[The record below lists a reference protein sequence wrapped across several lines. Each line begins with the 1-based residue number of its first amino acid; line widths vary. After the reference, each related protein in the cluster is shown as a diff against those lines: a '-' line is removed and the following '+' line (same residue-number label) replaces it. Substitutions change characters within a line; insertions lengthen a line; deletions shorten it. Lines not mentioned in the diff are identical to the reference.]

1 MNSETTRALEME
13 AALEQIEPKVER
25 KGLSDAER
33 VERAKRA
40 FLRKLDGRK
49 AVDLDTCIHCGM
61 CAEACP
67 FYLTTQNEKYAPVY
81 KYRLLRRLYRRRL
94 SPMRW
99 LYKPF
104 TPDITIE
111 DLREWRHYVFDAC
124 TGCARCDMICPMGVN
139 VSSLIR
145 IVREGIGAA
154 DLMPPRLQRLKNEQ
168 RDKNSIVGV
177 DGDYLRKVVDTLADQ
192 GADIPLNKE
201 GADTMLLTT
210 VTELRLFPTQLAA
223 NAKILNKVG
232 VNWTMFTD
240 AFEAANLG
248 YVAGDTKAL
257 HVATKRIVDKA
268 KEKGIKTVVVPETGH
283 GYQVLRWLG
292 PNTMGET
299 LPFDVLSIL
308 EFITQAQA
316 DGRLELKKQA
326 NGSSVSYQDP
336 CRLSRKGGI
345 LDEPRNI
352 LKSMGYEVRET
363 EAHGRE
369 DYCCGGGCGEYVL
382 STGSKLR
389 HKVFDLKRHQFE
401 DAGADKVMTACAS
414 CRYNLLI
421 GAEKVEWDTPITS
434 LVETVAAHMAD

>member
-1 MNSETTRALEME
+1 MNQETTRALEME

-25 KGLSDAER
+25 KGLSDDER
-33 VERAKRA
+33 VRRAKKA
-40 FLRKLDGRK
+40 FLMKLDGRK
-49 AVDLDTCIHCGM
+49 AVDLDTCLHCGM

-67 FYLTTQNEKYAPVY
+67 FYETTQNEKYAPVH
-81 KYRLLRRLYRRRL
+81 KYRLLRRVYRREL

-99 LYKPF
+99 LYRPF

-154 DLMPPRLQRLKNEQ
+154 DLMPPRLQKLKNEQ

-177 DGDYLRKVVDTLADQ
+177 DGERLRKVVDKLAND
-192 GADIPLNKE
+192 GVDVPLNKD
-201 GADTMLLTT
+201 GAEVMLLTT

-232 VNWTMFTD
+232 ANWTMFTD

-248 YVAGDTKAL
+248 YVAGDTNAL
-257 HVATKRIVDKA
+257 HIALKRIVDKA
-268 KEKGIKTVVVPETGH
+268 KEQGIKTVVVPETGH

-292 PNTMGET
+292 PNTMGEAH
-299 LPFDVLSIL
+299 PFEVLSIIEL
-308 EFITQAQA
+308 IAREQGE
-316 DGRLELKKQA
+316 GRLALKQQP
-326 NGSSVSYQDP
+326 NGTTVSYQDP

-345 LDEPRNI
+345 LDEPRDI
-352 LKSMGYEVRET
+352 LKSMGFEVRET

-382 STGSKLR
+382 STGSSLR
-389 HKVFDLKRHQFE
+389 HKVFNLKRHQFE
-401 DAGADKVMTACAS
+401 DAGADKVVTACAS

-421 GAEKVEWDTPITS
+421 GAEKAEWDTPIAS
-434 LVETVAAHMAD
+434 LVETVAANMAD

>member
-1 MNSETTRALEME
+1 MNSETIRAQEMHD
-13 AALEQIEPKVER
+13 ALGQIEPKIER
-25 KGLSDAER
+25 KGLSDDER
-33 VERAKRA
+33 VRRAKRA
-40 FLRKLDGRK
+40 FLQKLDGRK
-49 AVDLDTCIHCGM
+49 AVDLDTCLHCGM

-67 FYLTTQNEKYAPVY
+67 FYETTQNEKYAPVH
-81 KYRLLRRLYRRRL
+81 KYRLLRRVYRREL

-99 LYKPF
+99 LYRPF

-154 DLMPPRLQRLKNEQ
+154 DLMPPRLQKLKNEQ
-168 RDKNSIVGV
+168 RDKNSIIGI
-177 DGDYLRKVVDTLADQ
+177 DSERLRKVISELADE
-192 GADIPLNKE
+192 GVDVPLNKD
-201 GADTMLLTT
+201 GADMMLLTT

-232 VNWTMFTD
+232 VNWTMFSD

-248 YVAGDTKAL
+248 YVAGDTVAL
-257 HVATKRIVDKA
+257 HTALKRIVDKA
-268 KEKGIKTVVVPETGH
+268 KEQGIKTVVVPETGH

-292 PNTMGET
+292 PNTMGEPH
-299 LPFDVLSIL
+299 PFEVLSII
-308 EFITQAQA
+308 EFIAREQSAGSLT
-316 DGRLELKKQA
+316 LKQQP
-326 NGSSVSYQDP
+326 NGTSVSYQDP

-345 LDEPRNI
+345 LEEPRNI
-352 LKSMGYEVRET
+352 LKSMGFEVRET

-382 STGSKLR
+382 STGSALR
-389 HKVFDLKRHQFE
+389 HKVFNLKRHQFE
-401 DAGADKVMTACAS
+401 DAGADKVVTACAS

-421 GAEKVEWDTPITS
+421 GAKKAEWDTPIAS
-434 LVETVAAHMAD
+434 LVETVAANLAD

>member
-1 MNSETTRALEME
+1 MNSETIRAQEMHD
-13 AALEQIEPKVER
+13 ALGQIEPKIER
-25 KGLSDAER
+25 KGLSDDER
-33 VERAKRA
+33 VRRAKRA
-40 FLRKLDGRK
+40 FLQKLDGRK
-49 AVDLDTCIHCGM
+49 AVDLDTCLHCGM

-67 FYLTTQNEKYAPVY
+67 FYETTQNEKYAPVH
-81 KYRLLRRLYRRRL
+81 KYRLLRRVYRREL

-99 LYKPF
+99 LYRPF

-154 DLMPPRLQRLKNEQ
+154 DLMPPRLQKLKNEQ
-168 RDKNSIVGV
+168 RDKNSIIGI
-177 DGDYLRKVVDTLADQ
+177 DSERLRKVISELADE
-192 GADIPLNKE
+192 GVDVPLNKD
-201 GADTMLLTT
+201 GADMMLLTT

-248 YVAGDTKAL
+248 YVAGDTVAL
-257 HVATKRIVDKA
+257 HTALKRIVDKA
-268 KEKGIKTVVVPETGH
+268 KEQGIKTVVVPETGH

-292 PNTMGET
+292 PNTMGEPH
-299 LPFDVLSIL
+299 PFEVLSII
-308 EFITQAQA
+308 EFIAREQSAGSLT
-316 DGRLELKKQA
+316 LKQQP
-326 NGSSVSYQDP
+326 NGTSVSYQDP

-345 LDEPRNI
+345 LEEPRNI
-352 LKSMGYEVRET
+352 LKSMGFEVRET

-382 STGSKLR
+382 STGSALR
-389 HKVFDLKRHQFE
+389 HKVFNLKRHQFE
-401 DAGADKVMTACAS
+401 DAGADKVVTACAS

-421 GAEKVEWDTPITS
+421 GAKKAEWDTPIAS
-434 LVETVAAHMAD
+434 LVETVAANLAD

>member
-1 MNSETTRALEME
+1 MNSETIRAQEMHD
-13 AALEQIEPKVER
+13 ALGQIEPKIER
-25 KGLSDAER
+25 KGLSDDER
-33 VERAKRA
+33 VRRAKRA
-40 FLRKLDGRK
+40 FLQKLDGRK
-49 AVDLDTCIHCGM
+49 AVDLDTCLHCGM

-67 FYLTTQNEKYAPVY
+67 FYETTQNEKYAPVH
-81 KYRLLRRLYRRRL
+81 KYRLLRRVYRREL

-99 LYKPF
+99 LYRPF

-154 DLMPPRLQRLKNEQ
+154 DLMPPRLQKLKNEQ
-168 RDKNSIVGV
+168 RDKNSIIGI
-177 DGDYLRKVVDTLADQ
+177 DSERLRKVISELADE
-192 GADIPLNKE
+192 GVDVPLNKD
-201 GADTMLLTT
+201 GADMMLLTT

-232 VNWTMFTD
+232 VNWTMFSD

-248 YVAGDTKAL
+248 YVAGDTVAL
-257 HVATKRIVDKA
+257 RTALKRIVDKA
-268 KEKGIKTVVVPETGH
+268 KEQGIKTVVVPETGH

-292 PNTMGET
+292 PNTMGEPH
-299 LPFDVLSIL
+299 PFEVLSII
-308 EFITQAQA
+308 EFIAREQSAGSLT
-316 DGRLELKKQA
+316 LKQQP
-326 NGSSVSYQDP
+326 NGTSVSYQDP
-336 CRLSRKGGI
+336 CRMSRKGGI
-345 LDEPRNI
+345 LEEPRNI
-352 LKSMGYEVRET
+352 LKSMGFEVRET

-382 STGSKLR
+382 STGSALR
-389 HKVFDLKRHQFE
+389 HKVFNLKRHQFE
-401 DAGADKVMTACAS
+401 DAGADKVVTACAS

-421 GAEKVEWDTPITS
+421 GAKKAEWDTPIAS
-434 LVETVAAHMAD
+434 LVETVAANLAD